1 MVLVT
6 YRAYITT
13 HRGAYGASHRCS
25 LEYLDIHHQI
35 AVTMTKL
42 LTIMISV
49 FAMSSALA
57 QSNAS
62 FDVSEVTRFDE
73 PWAMAFL
80 PDGRMLVAEKKGSL
94 QIVGQD
100 GQSFRSVR
108 GVPNVDYLGHGGLG
122 DVVLHPEFEE
132 NQLVYLSYVE
142 GAAGKTR
149 GAAVARGVLTLAERG
164 GTLSELEV
172 VWRQYPKMVGY
183 GHYGYRIAFDDAG
196 YLWISSG
203 DRQKFTPSQDMQS
216 NVGKIVRLH
225 DDGSIPEDNPF
236 VDYLSEDAFVDDE
249 GVYPEIWSL
258 GHRNPLGMTFDLDGQ
273 LWVIEMG
280 PAGGDEL
287 NRIVRGGNYGYPIV
301 SNGEHYDG
309 RDIPDHDTNPDF
321 NEPVLWWTPV
331 ISPAHI
337 IAYSG
342 DAFPEWRGNLL
353 AAGLSS
359 RAIIRIEIDGDTAT
373 EVERFPMGAPIR
385 SVVQGPEGALWVLE
399 DESREGQ
406 GRLLKLTPKD

>member
-1 MVLVT
+1 MK
-6 YRAYITT
+6 
-13 HRGAYGASHRCS
+13 
-25 LEYLDIHHQI
+25 
-35 AVTMTKL
+35 KL
-42 LTIMISV
+42 LTTAISV
-49 FAMSSALA
+49 LAMASGHA
-57 QSNAS
+57 QPTLP
-62 FDVSEVTRFDE
+62 FDVAEIARFDE

-80 PDGRMLVAEKKGSL
+80 PDGRMLVAEKKGNL

-100 GQSFRSVR
+100 GRSFRSVR

-122 DVVLHPEFEE
+122 DVVLHPDFEE
-132 NQLVYLSYVE
+132 NRFVYLSYVE
-142 GAAGKTR
+142 GAAGRTR

-164 GTLSELEV
+164 GTLSDVEI

-183 GHYGYRIAFDDAG
+183 GHYGHRIAFDEDG

-225 DDGSIPEDNPF
+225 DDGSIPADNPF
-236 VDYLSEDAFVDDE
+236 VDYLSVDALVDDE

-258 GHRNPLGMTFDLDGQ
+258 GHRNPLGMTFDLEGR

-287 NRIVRGGNYGYPIV
+287 NRIVRGANYGYPLV
-301 SNGEHYDG
+301 SNGQHYDG

-321 NEPVLWWTPV
+321 EEPVLWWTPV
-331 ISPAHI
+331 ISPAHL

-342 DAFPEWRGNLL
+342 DAFPKWHGDLL

-359 RAIIRIEIDGDTAT
+359 RAIIRIDIDGDRAT

-385 SVVQGPEGALWVLE
+385 SVVQGPHGALWVLE

-406 GRLLKLTPKD
+406 GRLLKLTPRN

>member
-1 MVLVT
+1 MTRVSPIVLFV
-6 YRAYITT
+6 
-13 HRGAYGASHRCS
+13 
-25 LEYLDIHHQI
+25 L
-35 AVTMTKL
+35 
-42 LTIMISV
+42 
-49 FAMSSALA
+49 AMSCA
-57 QSNAS
+57 QAQAPAP
-62 FDVSEVTRFDE
+62 FKIEEITQFDE
-73 PWAMAFL
+73 PWAMTFL
-80 PDGRMLVAEKKGSL
+80 PDGRMLVTEKKGSL

-100 GQSFRSVR
+100 GRSYRTVR
-108 GVPNVDYLGHGGLG
+108 GLPDVDYLGHGGLG
-122 DVVLHPEFEE
+122 DVVLHPNYAE
-132 NQLVYLSYVE
+132 NRLVYLSYVE
-142 GAAGKTR
+142 GGPGKTR

-164 GTLSELEV
+164 GTLSDVEI

-183 GHYGYRIAFDDAG
+183 GHYGYRIAFDKDG

-225 DDGSIPEDNPF
+225 DDGAIPEDNPF
-236 VDYLSEDAFVDDE
+236 VDYLSKDAFVDDE

-258 GHRNPLGMTFDLDGQ
+258 GHRNPLAMTFDLDGK
-273 LWVIEMG
+273 LWVVEMG

-287 NRIVRGGNYGYPIV
+287 NLIERAGNYGYPLV

-321 NEPVLWWTPV
+321 IEPVLWWTPV
-331 ISPAHI
+331 ISPAYATI
-337 IAYSG
+337 YSG
-342 DAFPEWRGNLL
+342 NAFPEWHGNML

-385 SVVQGPEGALWVLE
+385 SVMQGPEGALWVLE
-399 DESREGQ
+399 DESREGR
-406 GRLLKLTPKD
+406 GRLLKLTPAD

>member
-1 MVLVT
+1 MKKIL
-6 YRAYITT
+6 TT
-13 HRGAYGASHRCS
+13 A
-25 LEYLDIHHQI
+25 
-35 AVTMTKL
+35 
-42 LTIMISV
+42 ISV
-49 FAMSSALA
+49 FAITCAQAQTTLPFDLA
-57 QSNAS
+57 
-62 FDVSEVTRFDE
+62 EVAKFDE

-80 PDGRMLVAEKKGSL
+80 PDGRMLVAEQKGSL

-100 GQSFRSVR
+100 GESSGSVR
-108 GVPNVDYLGHGGLG
+108 GVPDVDYLGHGGLG
-122 DVVLHPEFEE
+122 DVVLHPDFEE
-132 NQLVYLSYVE
+132 NRLVYLSYVE
-142 GAAGKTR
+142 GAVGKTR

-164 GTLSELEV
+164 GTLSDVEI

-183 GHYGYRIAFDDAG
+183 GHYGYRIVFDENN

-225 DDGSIPEDNPF
+225 DDGSIPADNPF
-236 VDYLSEDAFVDDE
+236 VDYLSVDAFVDDE

-280 PAGGDEL
+280 PRGGDEL
-287 NRIVRGGNYGYPIV
+287 NRIVRGANYGYPLV
-301 SNGEHYDG
+301 SNGQHYDG
-309 RDIPDHDTNPDF
+309 RDIPDHDTNSDF
-321 NEPVLWWTPV
+321 EEPVLWWTPV
-331 ISPAHI
+331 ISPAHLMV
-337 IAYSG
+337 YSG
-342 DAFPEWRGNLL
+342 DAFPEWHGDLL

-359 RAIIRIEIDGDTAT
+359 RAIIRIDINGDNAT

-385 SVVQGPEGALWVLE
+385 SIVQGPEGALWVLE

-406 GRLLKLTPKD
+406 GRLLKLTPTN